1 LLPSR
6 SRYRTVTP
14 TLSGTLVLRNGD
26 GSVESGALE
35 AAWSL
40 AWKSGRTLTPSLEAA
55 VEDLRAPLML
65 PEDAVV
71 PAGRYSFLRAN
82 LSYGPPFGPLFRSG
96 ADLSLGTF
104 YGGWSADLSLGPTWN
119 VSRHLEIGG
128 TYRVTFIRFP
138 EWERAFET
146 HVGGIRIQTAL
157 NKQVSLNSF
166 VQYNS
171 AFDLVSTNVRFR
183 YNFKEGSD
191 LWVVYNEGFNV
202 DRTREVPWLPL
213 TNDRTILVKYS
224 HTFTL

>member
-1 LLPSR
+1 
-6 SRYRTVTP
+6 
-14 TLSGTLVLRNGD
+14 
-26 GSVESGALE
+26 
-35 AAWSL
+35 
-40 AWKSGRTLTPSLEAA
+40 
-55 VEDLRAPLML
+55 
-65 PEDAVV
+65 
-71 PAGRYSFLRAN
+71 
-82 LSYGPPFGPLFRSG
+82 
-96 ADLSLGTF
+96 
-104 YGGWSADLSLGPTWN
+104 